1 MSEANNIFGDYWR
14 RDLGAEFRDKALE
27 YIGCYA
33 EKNGDVTVSDDKR
46 HYTAVF
52 SINDSMGTIFPLGLS
67 CNMTYMETRF
77 ISKIVVEGR
86 IKKGKHKGTHVIDNV
101 SFLDIHGNKLDK
113 ETISI
118 DSILYLLD
126 FLDYKDDV
134 V

>member
-1 MSEANNIFGDYWR
+1 MSETNNIFGDYWR
-14 RDLGAEFRDKALE
+14 KDLGAEFRDKALE
-27 YIGCYA
+27 YIGCYV

-52 SINDSMGTIFPLGLS
+52 SINDNMGTIFPLGLS

-113 ETISI
+113 DTISI

-126 FLDYKDDV
+126 FLDRKDDV

>member
-1 MSEANNIFGDYWR
+1 MSETNNIFGDYWR

-52 SINDSMGTIFPLGLS
+52 SINDNMGTIFPLGLS

-86 IKKGKHKGTHVIDNV
+86 IKKGKHKGTHIIDNV

-113 ETISI
+113 DTISI

-126 FLDYKDDV
+126 FLEGKDDV